1 MKIPATQ
8 ETLGPPPRS
17 ERAVKKKAKGKGVP
31 LALQREIH
39 PVVRVVLYA
48 VLFAFAVLTIY
59 PLLWVI
65 INSFK
70 STQAFQLNRMGL
82 PNPWYFGNFPYVWEF
97 GNFGTLFYNSAFY
110 TTIATAAII
119 LGSLSAG
126 FAFAKLPSRLTKLL
140 YGSFIVGILLTIQS
154 IMVPLFLMINSAG
167 LYNTRLGVLIPYI
180 GFGLPIGVYLCTEFI
195 RGIPSSLIESARI
208 DGASYLRVFA
218 SIIVPMAKPVVATL
232 SILTIHSVWNEFMLI
247 NILVSS
253 NSLKSLPV
261 GILMFSGAL
270 STDYGRQFAGIVIG
284 MVPMIIVY
292 LIFRKQI
299 TKGIAAGAIKG

>member
-8 ETLGPPPRS
+8 GTLGPQPRS
-17 ERAVKKKAKGKGVP
+17 ERAVEKKAKGKGVP

-70 STQAFQLNRMGL
+70 TTQAIQLNRMGL
-82 PNPWYFGNFPYVWEF
+82 PNPWYSGNFPYAWAF
-97 GNFGTLFYNSAFY
+97 GNFGTLFYTSAFY
-110 TTIATAAII
+110 TPIASAAII
-119 LGSLSAG
+119 LISLSAG